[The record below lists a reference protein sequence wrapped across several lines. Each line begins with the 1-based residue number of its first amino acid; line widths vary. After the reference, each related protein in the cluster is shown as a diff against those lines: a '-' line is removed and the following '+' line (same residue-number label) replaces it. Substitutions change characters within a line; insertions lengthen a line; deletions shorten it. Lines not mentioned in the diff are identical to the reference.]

1 MEEYEWVEEG
11 ENEVEQV
18 GEKKKELAGARGEV
32 GKKRKRV
39 FKRVLE
45 KKVETVEGGRKKAKM
60 GENMKKD
67 GIGDDKKEKKKIPV
81 KKIPKTNSR
90 ESGKPKKAEEK
101 KLEEG
106 RKGNVKTL
114 IAGLGEKDK
123 QKPMKEKEDLQ
134 LETPEFSEEIQ
145 SDVRNLN
152 KEHCS
157 GNETKDDLAFDCD

>member
-1 MEEYEWVEEG
+1 MEEEYKWVEER

-60 GENMKKD
+60 GENVKKD
-67 GIGDDKKEKKKIPV
+67 GIGDDKKEKKIPV

-101 KLEEG
+101 MLEEE

-123 QKPMKEKEDLQ
+123 QKQMKEKEDLQ
-134 LETPEFSEEIQ
+134 LKTPEFSEEIQ
-145 SDVRNLN
+145 SDVGNLT